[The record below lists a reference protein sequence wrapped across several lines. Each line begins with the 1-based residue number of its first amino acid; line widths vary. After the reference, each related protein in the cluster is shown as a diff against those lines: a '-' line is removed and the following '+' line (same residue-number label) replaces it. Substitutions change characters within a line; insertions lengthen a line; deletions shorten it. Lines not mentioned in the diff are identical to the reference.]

1 MRICKVAAFPHLR
14 APFMP
19 ELDKTYTPADVES
32 RWYQRWLDDKCF
44 EADPARV
51 SETRPAYSIVIP
63 PPNVTGVLHMG
74 HVLNN
79 TIQDILCRRA
89 RMLGKEVLW
98 LPGTDHA
105 GLATQNVV
113 EKTLKKQGVI
123 KHRDDLGREKL
134 IEKIWEWKGTQGDII
149 IDQLKKLGSSCDW
162 SRQRFTFDPDYNACV
177 MRVFVDLYK
186 KGLIYRGKRMVN
198 WCPSSLTAL
207 SDEEVIMKEQK
218 GSMYHFRVEVIDD
231 DTRPQTAR
239 PRAVD
244 ITEQEEQNAHHE
256 HTRTDPHTGCRTFI
270 HGNRFDERA
279 GPYLS
284 AANRRTVGAAAA
296 CLAQSQRTG
305 ADAPSGESRWE
316 EFRALLATGQFRE
329 LNLIDLAQLGIR
341 AFGDEP
347 LAAADESLK
356 QLKAGA
362 EAQPFLDHARGV
374 VYKIFASDA
383 SGNAGRKV
391 TVSTSPT
398 ARPYIEYEDSHPLE
412 ALEKLA
418 LLHEIGGL
426 PTEILGV
433 TAQGDWVLAQPE
445 ATPVTESE
453 IGAARAEA
461 VALVGGV
468 QVNESGLEDI
478 RVVWHRGRAWIISD
492 LHLRNIMR
500 DSEGK
505 ARIMDALIVPVPK
518 SLTARYESVRQ
529 AIREAKEKAGI
540 LSSATHAQEELSL
553 FPSADRKTW
562 LTIATTRPETIPG
575 DTAIAVNPKD
585 ERYAHLIGKHIR
597 RPLPLENQAAIPIVG
612 DEHVDFAFGT
622 GVLKVT
628 PAHDKADFEIGQR
641 HKLEI
646 IDVLHPNGLL
656 NELAGKDL
664 AGLDR
669 FEGRKKAVDLLTEM
683 GAMIKAEPHQ
693 NNVGYSERADVPIE
707 PRLSEQWF
715 LKYPSVKESQAVV
728 ASGEMKFHPDRWAKV
743 YDHWMTGLQDWC
755 ISRQVWW
762 GHRIPVWH
770 SMAKDSDELRAFS
783 EFSNKT
789 GLSKSDSWTE
799 HCLSGVKGEATLVT
813 VYQNNDEGET
823 RIEAV
828 TDSEAEIEKLKSMG
842 FTQDPDVLDTWFSSW
857 LWPFAT
863 MGWPEKTSTLK
874 AFYPTTD
881 LVTGPDIIFF
891 WVARMIM
898 AGFEWMGELPF
909 KNVYFT
915 GIIRDKQGRKMSKSL
930 GNSPDPLELIASYS
944 ADALRF
950 GIMRSAP
957 LGQDICFD
965 DKNVELGRNFC
976 TKLWNAARFR
986 QMQGGEVE
994 TEISAA
1000 LLSSDDKWI
1009 LLRLNTAIAEVS
1021 TALEEYR
1028 FSDATATLYRFFWSE
1043 YCDWYIEASKAVLQG
1058 SDDKR
1063 KANTLAVIDFVLGH
1077 TLRLFHPFMPFITEE
1092 LWHGMG
1098 FNTDLPEN
1106 QGGKSIMFAPWPKP
1120 LDEDE
1125 LAHFG
1130 ILPEDE
1136 KTANDKYEAVN
1147 LGRGLKSTF
1156 NINKRVRFVL
1166 KPSQE
1171 LPAHEVEVLRILL
1184 NAEPLDVDADFAA
1197 TKGTPSAITPL
1208 GTIFLP
1214 LDGIIDVEAERARVG
1229 KELAKVESELEKVIA
1244 KLADENFTSKVPQKV
1259 LDEHQLRKTDWQ
1271 EKLAKLR
1278 EMMAALG

>member
-1 MRICKVAAFPHLR
+1 MAFPPIFR
-14 APFMP
+14 APMP
-19 ELDKTYTPADVES
+19 ELDKTYTPAEVEA

-51 SETRPAYSIVIP
+51 SEKRPAYSIVIP
-63 PPNVTGVLHMG
+63 PPNVTGILTLG

-79 TIQDILCRRA
+79 TIQDILARRA

-105 GLATQNVV
+105 GIATQNVV

-123 KHRDDLGREKL
+123 KHRDDLGREGL
-134 IEKIWEWKGTQGDII
+134 VAKIWEWKEKHGGII
-149 IDQLKKLGSSCDW
+149 IEQLKKLGASCDW
-162 SRQRFTFDPDYNACV
+162 SRERFTFDDDYNACV

-207 SDEEVIMKEQK
+207 SDEEVVMKAQNAI
-218 GSMYHFRVEVIDD
+218 MYHFKVEV
-231 DTRPQTAR
+231 
-239 PRAVD
+239 V
-244 ITEQEEQNAHHE
+244 EE
-256 HTRTDPHTGCRTFI
+256 PG
-270 HGNRFDERA
+270 
-279 GPYLS
+279 
-284 AANRRTVGAAAA
+284 
-296 CLAQSQRTG
+296 
-305 ADAPSGESRWE
+305 
-316 EFRALLATGQFRE
+316 
-329 LNLIDLAQLGIR
+329 
-341 AFGDEP
+341 
-347 LAAADESLK
+347 
-356 QLKAGA
+356 
-362 EAQPFLDHARGV
+362 
-374 VYKIFASDA
+374 
-383 SGNAGRKV
+383 
-391 TVSTSPT
+391 
-398 ARPYIEYEDSHPLE
+398 
-412 ALEKLA
+412 
-418 LLHEIGGL
+418 
-426 PTEILGV
+426 
-433 TAQGDWVLAQPE
+433 
-445 ATPVTESE
+445 
-453 IGAARAEA
+453 
-461 VALVGGV
+461 
-468 QVNESGLEDI
+468 
-478 RVVWHRGRAWIISD
+478 
-492 LHLRNIMR
+492 
-500 DSEGK
+500 
-505 ARIMDALIVPVPK
+505 
-518 SLTARYESVRQ
+518 
-529 AIREAKEKAGI
+529 
-540 LSSATHAQEELSL
+540 
-553 FPSADRKTW
+553 TW
-562 LTIATTRPETIPG
+562 LTIATTRPEVIPG
-575 DTAIAVNPKD
+575 DQAIAVNPKD
-585 ERYAHLIGKHIR
+585 ERYAHLIGKHVR
-597 RPLPLENQAAIPIVG
+597 RPLPVEDQALLPIIA
-612 DEHVDFAFGT
+612 DEHVDFTFGT

-628 PAHDKADFEIGQR
+628 PAHDKADFEIAQR
-641 HKLEI
+641 HNLPAV
-646 IDVLHPNGLL
+646 DVMHPNGVL

-664 AGLDR
+664 AGMER
-669 FEGRKKAVDLLTEM
+669 FAARKRAAELL
-683 GAMIKAEPHQ
+683 AEIGSLVKEEPYQ
-693 NNVGYSERADVPIE
+693 NNLGYSERADVPIE
-707 PRLSEQWF
+707 SRLSEQWF

-728 ASGEMKFHPDRWAKV
+728 ANGEMKFHPDRWAKV

-762 GHRIPVWH
+762 GHRIPVWSKKASH
-770 SMAKDSDELRAFS
+770 NEVLELQKQTSSLRVDAEDNTTGFTISFS
-783 EFSNKT
+783 KI
-789 GLSKSDSWTE
+789 
-799 HCLSGVKGEATLVT
+799 
-813 VYQNNDEGET
+813 EGEESFT
-823 RIEAV
+823 SVESVNEGGDYLVNVA
-828 TDSEAEIEKLKSMG
+828 TTSEAEIKKLVELG

-1043 YCDWYIEASKAVLQG
+1043 YCDWYVEASKAVLQG
-1058 SDDKR
+1058 SDEKR

-1098 FNTDLPEN
+1098 FNADLPEN
-1106 QGGKSIMFAPWPKP
+1106 QGGKSIMFAIWPKP
-1120 LDEDE
+1120 LDADE

-1136 KTANDKYEAVN
+1136 QAANDKYKAVE

-1156 NINKRVRFVL
+1156 NINKKVRFVL
-1166 KPSQE
+1166 KPASE
-1171 LPAHEVEVLRILL
+1171 LPAHEIEVLRILL
-1184 NAEPLDVDADFAA
+1184 NAEPLEVDSAFQPK
-1197 TKGTPSAITPL
+1197 KGTPAALTPL
-1208 GTIFLP
+1208 GELFLP
-1214 LDGIIDVEAERARVG
+1214 LDGLIDVEAETARVG
-1229 KELAKVESELEKVIA
+1229 KEVAKVESELEKVTA
-1244 KLADENFTSKVPQKV
+1244 KLADTNFTSKVPQKV
-1259 LDEHQLRKTDWQ
+1259 LDEHQQRKTDW
-1271 EKLAKLR
+1271 EDKLAKLKVML
-1278 EMMAALG
+1278 EALG